1 VFFEEGA
8 GLVTG
13 CKVQADDRD
22 GCNGD
27 QDECQHG
34 DDEPGGTI
42 SGLGRR
48 LGDAHGV
55 DEEVGD
61 ELERLHRFL
70 MRRCGE
76 MIAKKR
82 VAASGWLGFGES
94 EGWVVHLFIVYPGLC
109 PGRGLAAAMA
119 GAYT

>member
-1 VFFEEGA
+1 MFFEEGA

-22 GCNGD
+22 GRDGD

-42 SGLGRR
+42 SGLGRG

-61 ELERLHRFL
+61 ELERIHRFL
-70 MRRCGE
+70 MRGCGE

-94 EGWVVHLFIVYPGLC
+94 EGWVVHLFIVYPGLR
-109 PGRGLAAAMA
+109 PG
-119 GAYT
+119 